1 MTHHGI
7 LYDEHVVLGANFSL
21 DEAGCEHVMSYPH
34 QSSDTTDSKDLAD
47 HECCIADMSG
57 VFYRVISGVD
67 AQAYVSMLSATDHA
81 GIGDTRLSCV
91 LSGDGSV
98 ISYPYIAHSGD
109 NEYVILDT
117 SARSQTLDMWMDFV
131 QHIKQDTYEPFAHV
145 HIETYDEK
153 LVPIA
158 LYGNGVNQLL
168 LDYIPQDSAIFDN
181 HRVDV
186 ISLDSHITCLCLHPH
201 QSWYLLFVPA
211 KYARLMWR
219 SFLSFLY
226 VKPQPYHHAC
236 DYFCAG
242 LPDELNVNSN
252 DKLTLTYR
260 VLKNYNLV
268 RSDTSYIG
276 ARELQTSKARG

>member
-7 LYDEHVVLGANFSL
+7 LYDEHVVLGATFSF
-21 DEAGCEHVMSYPH
+21 DEAGGEYVTSYPQ
-34 QSSDTTDSKDLAD
+34 QSPDTVESKDLAD

-67 AQAYVSMLSATDHA
+67 AQAYISMLSATDHA

-98 ISYPYIAHSGD
+98 ISYPFIARTGD
-109 NEYVILDT
+109 SEYVILDT
-117 SARSQTLDMWMDFV
+117 SARSQTLGMWMDFV
-131 QHIKQDTYEPFAHV
+131 QHIKQDTYEPFANV

-168 LDYIPQDSAIFDN
+168 LDYIPQDSAIFEN
-181 HRVDV
+181 HRVNV
-186 ISLDSHITCLCLHPH
+186 ISLDSHITCLCLHPC
-201 QSWYLLFVPA
+201 QSWYMLFVPA

-219 SFLSFLY
+219 SLLSFTY

-236 DYFCAG
+236 DYLCASQ
-242 LPDELNVNSN
+242 PEELNVNSN
-252 DKLTLTYR
+252 DKLTLTFR
-260 VLKNYNLV
+260 VLNNYNLV

-276 ARELQTSKARG
+276 ARELQTTKARG

>member
-1 MTHHGI
+1 
-7 LYDEHVVLGANFSL
+7 
-21 DEAGCEHVMSYPH
+21 MSYPH

-47 HECCIADMSG
+47 HECFIADMSG
-57 VFYRVISGVD
+57 VFYRVLSGVD
-67 AQAYVSMLSATDHA
+67 AQAYISMLSATDHA

-98 ISYPYIAHSGD
+98 ISYPFIARTGD
-109 NEYVILDT
+109 SEYVILDA
-117 SARSQTLDMWMDFV
+117 SARSQTLSMWMDFV

-145 HIETYDEK
+145 HIETFNDK

-158 LYGNGVNQLL
+158 LYGSAANQLL
-168 LDYIPQDSAIFDN
+168 LDYIPQDSPIFEN

-186 ISLDSHITCLCLHPH
+186 ISLDSHITCLCLHPC
-201 QSWYLLFVPA
+201 QSWYMLFVPA

-219 SFLSFLY
+219 SFLSFTY

-236 DYFCAG
+236 DYLCASQ
-242 LPDELNVNSN
+242 PEELNVNSN
-252 DKLTLTYR
+252 DKLTLTFR
-260 VLKNYNLV
+260 VLNNYNLV

-276 ARELQTSKARG
+276 ARELQTTKARG